1 MTIQE
6 WKALIRMTSYS
17 STNSYSGHYK
27 GVPIEISSNSTL
39 SRVYLITNHE
49 DVVPMKSFKMDT
61 ELSPLY
67 RKVFRELYNTWHAVT
82 IDNLP
87 F

>member
-1 MTIQE
+1 MTDRE
-6 WKALIRMTSYS
+6 WKALIRMTLST
-17 STNSYSGHYK
+17 STNSYLGHYK
-27 GVPIEISSNSTL
+27 GVPIEVSSNSTL

-61 ELSPLY
+61 ELPPLY
-67 RKVFRELYNTWHAVT
+67 RKVFRELYNTWYNIEV
-82 IDNLP
+82 DNLP

>member
-1 MTIQE
+1 MTTQE
-6 WKALIRMTSYS
+6 WKALIRMTMTSN
-17 STNSYSGHYK
+17 NSFMGHYK
-27 GVPIEISSNSTL
+27 GVPIEITSNSTL

-49 DVVPMKSFKMDT
+49 DVVPMKIFKMDT
-61 ELSPLY
+61 ELPPLY

>member
-6 WKALIRMTSYS
+6 WKGLIRMTMTSN
-17 STNSYSGHYK
+17 NSYSGHYK
-27 GVPIEISSNSTL
+27 GVPIEVSSNSTL

-61 ELSPLY
+61 ELPPLY
-67 RKVFRELYNTWHAVT
+67 RKVFRELYNTWYNVKV
-82 IDNLP
+82 DNLP

>member
-1 MTIQE
+1 MTSQE
-6 WKALIRMTSYS
+6 WNALIRMTTSS
-17 STNSYSGHYK
+17 STNSYLGHYK
-27 GVPIEISSNSTL
+27 GIPIEISSNSTL
-39 SRVYLITNHE
+39 TRVYLITNHE

-61 ELSPLY
+61 ELPSLY
-67 RKVFRELYNTWHAVT
+67 RKVFKELYRTWHAIT

>member
-1 MTIQE
+1 MTTQE
-6 WKALIRMTSYS
+6 WKGLIRMTLST
-17 STNSYSGHYK
+17 STNSYLGHYK

-49 DVVPMKSFKMDT
+49 DVVPVKSFKMDT
-61 ELSPLY
+61 KLPPLY
-67 RKVFRELYNTWHAVT
+67 RKVFRELYNTWYSIEVN
-82 IDNLP
+82 NLP

>member
-6 WKALIRMTSYS
+6 WKALCRMTLST
-17 STNSYSGHYK
+17 STNSYLGHYK

-39 SRVYLITNHE
+39 TRVYLITNHE

-61 ELSPLY
+61 ELPPLY

>member
-1 MTIQE
+1 MTTQE
-6 WKALIRMTSYS
+6 WKALCRMTLST
-17 STNSYSGHYK
+17 STNSYLGHYK

-49 DVVPMKSFKMDT
+49 DVVPMKSFKMND
-61 ELSPLY
+61 ELPLLY
-67 RKVFRELYNTWHAVT
+67 RKVFRALYDTWHAITV
-82 IDNLP
+82 DNLS